1 MKKIVEIK
9 VSLDNKEAVKHLNM
23 VMHQT
28 IEGMRDETDEENLE
42 ALGKIAGSL
51 HMAIDALK
59 QEPRLSKPAFTVID
73 HVLAVHEGKFT
84 TFCDGK
90 HQQITTKQINAE
102 LDKLYNY
109 YYKKGAESGEGIE

>member
-9 VSLDNKEAVKHLNM
+9 VSLDNEEASRYITQ

-28 IEGMRDETDEENLE
+28 IEVMKDETDEKTLE
-42 ALGKIAGSL
+42 TLGKVACSL

-73 HVLAVHEGKFT
+73 HVLAAHEEHEDRFT
-84 TFCDGK
+84 TFCDGR
-90 HQQITTKQINAE
+90 HQQITVKQINAE
-102 LDKLYNY
+102 LDKLYDY
-109 YYKKGAESGEGIE
+109 YYGGEDD